1 MKSIQEKLKENDTT
15 LGIVEMIKDWSLVF
29 GAPIKESEGFPN
41 VDRMRLA
48 MDLIDEEF
56 LETVVAIDSKDFKE
70 VKDGLGDLL
79 WVVVRAM
86 MEFGVDPESTIR
98 EIYYS
103 NMSKADYT
111 EADALATRD
120 KYKKLGIDTYMR
132 VCKDAYITYN
142 ASTGKI
148 LKSYNFRNPKL

>member
-1 MKSIQEKLKENDTT
+1 M
-15 LGIVEMIKDWSLVF
+15 VKDWSSVF
-29 GAPIKESEGFPN
+29 GAPIKETEGFPD

-56 LETVVAIDSKDFKE
+56 METVQAIDHKNFVE

-86 MEFGVDPESTIR
+86 MEFGVDPETTIR
-98 EIYYS
+98 EIYRS

-111 EADALATRD
+111 EKDALKTRD
-120 KYKKLGIDTYMR
+120 KYKEQGIDTYMR
-132 VCKDAYITYN
+132 IRKDIYITYN
-142 ASTGKI
+142 AETGKI
-148 LKSYNFRNPKL
+148 LKSHNFIAPKL

>member
-1 MKSIQEKLKENDTT
+1 MKDTQENLKENDTT
-15 LGIVEMIKDWSLVF
+15 LSIVGMIKDWSTVF
-29 GAPIKESEGFPN
+29 GAPIKETEGFPE

-56 LETVVAIDSKDFKE
+56 METVQAIDQKNFAE

-86 MEFGVDPESTIR
+86 MEFGVDPETTIK
-98 EIYYS
+98 EIYRS

-111 EADALATRD
+111 EEDALKTRD
-120 KYKKLGIDTYMR
+120 KYKEQGIDTYMR
-132 VCKDAYITYN
+132 IRKDIYITYN
-142 ASTGKI
+142 AETGKI
-148 LKSYNFRNPKL
+148 LKSHNFIAPKL

>member
-1 MKSIQEKLKENDTT
+1 MKNTQENSKESGTT
-15 LGIVEMIKDWSLVF
+15 LGIVEMIKDWSDVF
-29 GAPIKESEGFPN
+29 GAPIKETEGFPE

-56 LETVVAIDSKDFKE
+56 METVYAIDQKNFFQ

-86 MEFGVDPESTIR
+86 MEFGVDPETTIR
-98 EIYYS
+98 EIYRS

-111 EADALATRD
+111 EKNALKTRD
-120 KYKKLGIDTYMR
+120 KYKAEGVETYMR
-132 VCKDAYITYN
+132 IRKDIYITYN
-142 ASTGKI
+142 ADTGKI
-148 LKSYNFRNPKL
+148 LKSHNFIAPKF

>member
-1 MKSIQEKLKENDTT
+1 MKNTQENLKESGTT
-15 LGIVEMIKDWSLVF
+15 LGLVEMIQDWSKVF
-29 GAPIKESEGFPN
+29 GAPIKETEGFPD

-56 LETVVAIDSKDFKE
+56 METVQAIDQKNFTE

-111 EADALATRD
+111 EEDALKTRN
-120 KYKKLGIDTYMR
+120 KYKALGIDTYMR
-132 VCKDAYITYN
+132 ICKESYITYN
-142 ASTGKI
+142 AATGKI
-148 LKSYNFRNPKL
+148 LKSYNFKSPKL

>member
-1 MKSIQEKLKENDTT
+1 
-15 LGIVEMIKDWSLVF
+15 MIKDWSTVF
-29 GAPIKESEGFPN
+29 GAPIKETEGFPE

-56 LETVVAIDSKDFKE
+56 METVQAIDQKNFAE

-86 MEFGVDPESTIR
+86 MEFGVDPETTIR
-98 EIYYS
+98 EIYRS

-111 EADALATRD
+111 EEDALKTRD
-120 KYKKLGIDTYMR
+120 KYKEQGIDTYMR
-132 VCKDAYITYN
+132 IRKDIYITYN
-142 ASTGKI
+142 AETGKI
-148 LKSYNFRNPKL
+148 LKSHNFIAPKL

>member
-1 MKSIQEKLKENDTT
+1 MTENDTT
-15 LGIVEMIKDWSLVF
+15 LDIVAMIKDWSDVF
-29 GAPIKESEGFPN
+29 GAPIKETEGFPE

-56 LETVVAIDSKDFKE
+56 METVQAIDQKNFAE

-86 MEFGVDPESTIR
+86 MEFGVDPETTIR
-98 EIYYS
+98 EIYRS

-111 EADALATRD
+111 EEDALKTRD
-120 KYKKLGIDTYMR
+120 KYKKQGIDTYMR
-132 VCKDAYITYN
+132 IRKDIYITYN
-142 ASTGKI
+142 ATTGKI
-148 LKSYNFRNPKL
+148 LKSHNFIAPKL

>member
-1 MKSIQEKLKENDTT
+1 MQGKDTT
-15 LGIVEMIKDWSLVF
+15 LDIVAMVKDWSKVF
-29 GAPIKESEGFPN
+29 GAPIKNSEGFPD
-41 VDRMRLA
+41 VDRMKLA

-56 LETVVAIDSKDFKE
+56 LETVHAIDTKNFTE

-79 WVVVRAM
+79 WVVIRAM

-111 EADALATRD
+111 EKDALATRD
-120 KYKKLGIDTYMR
+120 KYKKLGIETYIR
-132 VCKDAYITYN
+132 IRQDIYITYN
-142 ASTGKI
+142 ADTGKI
-148 LKSYNFRNPKL
+148 LKSYNFRRPNL

>member
-1 MKSIQEKLKENDTT
+1 
-15 LGIVEMIKDWSLVF
+15 MIKDWSTVF
-29 GAPIKESEGFPN
+29 GAPIKETEGFPE

-56 LETVVAIDSKDFKE
+56 METVTAIETKNFVE

-79 WVVVRAM
+79 WVVIRAM
-86 MEFGVDPESTIR
+86 MEFGVDPETTIR
-98 EIYYS
+98 QIYRS

-111 EADALATRD
+111 EKDALKTRD
-120 KYKKLGIDTYMR
+120 KYKEQGIDTYMR
-132 VCKDAYITYN
+132 VRQGVYITYN

-148 LKSYNFRNPKL
+148 LKSCNFIKPNL

>member
-1 MKSIQEKLKENDTT
+1 
-15 LGIVEMIKDWSLVF
+15 MIKDWSDVF
-29 GAPIKESEGFPN
+29 GAPIKETEGFPE

-56 LETVVAIDSKDFKE
+56 METVYAIDQKNFFQ

-86 MEFGVDPESTIR
+86 MEFGVDPETTIR
-98 EIYYS
+98 EIYRS

-111 EADALATRD
+111 EKNALKTKD
-120 KYKKLGIDTYMR
+120 KYKAEGVETYMR
-132 VCKDAYITYN
+132 IRKDIYITYN
-142 ASTGKI
+142 ADTGKI
-148 LKSYNFRNPKL
+148 LKSHNFIAPKF

>member
-1 MKSIQEKLKENDTT
+1 MKNTQENSKENDTT
-15 LGIVEMIKDWSLVF
+15 LGLVAMIKDWSTVF
-29 GAPIKESEGFPN
+29 GAPIKETEGFPE

-56 LETVVAIDSKDFKE
+56 METVMAIDQKNFAE

-86 MEFGVDPESTIR
+86 MEFGVDPETTIR
-98 EIYYS
+98 EIYRS

-111 EADALATRD
+111 EEDALKTRG
-120 KYKKLGIDTYMR
+120 KYKEQGIDTYMR
-132 VCKDAYITYN
+132 IRKDIYITYN
-142 ASTGKI
+142 AATGKI
-148 LKSYNFRNPKL
+148 LKSHNFIAPKL

>member
-1 MKSIQEKLKENDTT
+1 
-15 LGIVEMIKDWSLVF
+15 MIKDWSDVF
-29 GAPIKESEGFPN
+29 GAPIKETEGFPE

-56 LETVVAIDSKDFKE
+56 METVYAIDQKNFFQ

-86 MEFGVDPESTIR
+86 MEFGVDPETTIR
-98 EIYYS
+98 EIYRS

-111 EADALATRD
+111 EKNALKTRD
-120 KYKKLGIDTYMR
+120 KYKAEGVETYMR
-132 VCKDAYITYN
+132 IRKDIYITYN
-142 ASTGKI
+142 ADTGKI
-148 LKSYNFRNPKL
+148 LKSHNFIAPKF

>member
-1 MKSIQEKLKENDTT
+1 
-15 LGIVEMIKDWSLVF
+15 MIKDWSNVF
-29 GAPIKESEGFPN
+29 GAPIKETEGFPE

-56 LETVVAIDSKDFKE
+56 METVQAIDQKNFAE

-86 MEFGVDPESTIR
+86 MEFGVDPETTIR
-98 EIYYS
+98 EIYRS

-111 EADALATRD
+111 EKDALKTRD
-120 KYKKLGIDTYMR
+120 KYKKQGIDTYMR
-132 VCKDAYITYN
+132 IRKDIYITYN
-142 ASTGKI
+142 ATTGKI
-148 LKSYNFRNPKL
+148 LKSHNFIAPKL

>member
-1 MKSIQEKLKENDTT
+1 MTENGTT
-15 LGIVEMIKDWSLVF
+15 LDIVAMIKDWSNVF
-29 GAPIKESEGFPN
+29 GAPIKETEGFPE

-56 LETVVAIDSKDFKE
+56 METVQAIDQKNFAE

-86 MEFGVDPESTIR
+86 MEFGVDPETTIR
-98 EIYYS
+98 EIYRS

-111 EADALATRD
+111 EKDALKTRD
-120 KYKKLGIDTYMR
+120 KYKKQGIDTYMR
-132 VCKDAYITYN
+132 IRKDIYITYN
-142 ASTGKI
+142 ATTGKI
-148 LKSYNFRNPKL
+148 LKSHNFIAPKL

>member
-1 MKSIQEKLKENDTT
+1 
-15 LGIVEMIKDWSLVF
+15 MIKDWSDVF
-29 GAPIKESEGFPN
+29 GAPIKETEGFPE

-56 LETVVAIDSKDFKE
+56 METVQAIDQKNFAE

-86 MEFGVDPESTIR
+86 MEFGVDPETTIR
-98 EIYYS
+98 EIYRS

-111 EADALATRD
+111 EEDALKTRD
-120 KYKKLGIDTYMR
+120 KYKKQGIDTYMR
-132 VCKDAYITYN
+132 IRKDIYITYN
-142 ASTGKI
+142 ATTGKI
-148 LKSYNFRNPKL
+148 LKSHNFIAPKL

>member
-1 MKSIQEKLKENDTT
+1 MKENGTT
-15 LGIVEMIKDWSLVF
+15 LGLVQMIQDWSKVF
-29 GAPIKESEGFPN
+29 GAPIKETEGFPD

-56 LETVVAIDSKDFKE
+56 METVQAIDQKNFTE

-79 WVVVRAM
+79 WVVIRAM

-111 EADALATRD
+111 EEDALKTRD
-120 KYKKLGIDTYMR
+120 KYKALGIDTYMR
-132 VCKDAYITYN
+132 ICKESYITYN
-142 ASTGKI
+142 AATGKI
-148 LKSYNFRNPKL
+148 LKSYNFKGPKL

>member
-1 MKSIQEKLKENDTT
+1 LTENDTT
-15 LGIVEMIKDWSLVF
+15 LDIVAMIKDWSDVF
-29 GAPIKESEGFPN
+29 GAPIKETEGFPE

-56 LETVVAIDSKDFKE
+56 METVQAIDQKNFAE

-86 MEFGVDPESTIR
+86 MEFGVDPETTIR
-98 EIYYS
+98 EIYRS

-111 EADALATRD
+111 EEDALKTRD
-120 KYKKLGIDTYMR
+120 KYKKQGIDTYMR
-132 VCKDAYITYN
+132 IRKDIYITYN
-142 ASTGKI
+142 ATTGKI
-148 LKSYNFRNPKL
+148 LKSHNFIAPKL

>member
-1 MKSIQEKLKENDTT
+1 MKESSTT
-15 LGIVEMIKDWSLVF
+15 LDIVAMIKDWSTVF
-29 GAPIKESEGFPN
+29 GAPIKETEGFPD

-56 LETVVAIDSKDFKE
+56 METVQAIDRKDFAE

-86 MEFGVDPESTIR
+86 MEFGVDTETTIR
-98 EIYYS
+98 EIYRS

-111 EADALATRD
+111 EEDALKTRD
-120 KYKKLGIDTYMR
+120 KYKTEGIETYMR
-132 VCKDAYITYN
+132 IRKNIYITYN
-142 ASTGKI
+142 ANTGKI
-148 LKSYNFRNPKL
+148 LKSHNFIVPKF

>member
-1 MKSIQEKLKENDTT
+1 
-15 LGIVEMIKDWSLVF
+15 MIKDWSNVF
-29 GAPIKESEGFPN
+29 GAPIKETEGFPE

-56 LETVVAIDSKDFKE
+56 METVQAIDQKNFAE

-86 MEFGVDPESTIR
+86 MEFGVDPETTIR
-98 EIYYS
+98 EIYRS

-111 EADALATRD
+111 EEDALKTRD
-120 KYKKLGIDTYMR
+120 KYKKQGIDTYMR
-132 VCKDAYITYN
+132 IRKDIYITYN
-142 ASTGKI
+142 ATTGKI
-148 LKSYNFRNPKL
+148 LKSHNFIAPKL

>member
-1 MKSIQEKLKENDTT
+1 LTENGTT
-15 LGIVEMIKDWSLVF
+15 LDIVAMIKDWSNVF
-29 GAPIKESEGFPN
+29 GAPIKETEGFPE

-56 LETVVAIDSKDFKE
+56 METVQAIDQKNFAE

-86 MEFGVDPESTIR
+86 MEFGVDPETTIR
-98 EIYYS
+98 EIYRS

-111 EADALATRD
+111 EKDALKTRD
-120 KYKKLGIDTYMR
+120 KYKKQGIDTYMR
-132 VCKDAYITYN
+132 IRKDIYITYN
-142 ASTGKI
+142 ATTGKI
-148 LKSYNFRNPKL
+148 LKSHNFIAPKL

>member
-1 MKSIQEKLKENDTT
+1 MKENDTT

-56 LETVVAIDSKDFKE
+56 METVVAIDSKDFKE

-86 MEFGVDPESTIR
+86 MEFGVDPETTIR

-111 EADALATRD
+111 EADALSTRD

-132 VCKDAYITYN
+132 VHKNAYITYN